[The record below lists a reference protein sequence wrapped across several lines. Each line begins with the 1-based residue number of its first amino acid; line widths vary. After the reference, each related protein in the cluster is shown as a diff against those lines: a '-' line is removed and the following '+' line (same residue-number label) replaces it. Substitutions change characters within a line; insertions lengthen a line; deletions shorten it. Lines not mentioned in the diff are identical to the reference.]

1 MTRQG
6 LEAAVVRAVV
16 TFASLGL
23 LAGCQG
29 RSDSSAGSASAS
41 SPPAVSGGA
50 TPAGGS
56 GSGATGNSAP
66 PGPGTAATNPSPIEG
81 VTCFGDDV
89 VGSAPSVP
97 NLPPG
102 LPTDP
107 SASLALGPTTTLP
120 TPPPAISGGTLLVLP
135 GDATAVAA
143 DPDRDQI
150 YIVNLGADR
159 VTTTI
164 ALQPGD
170 EPGRVALDGA
180 SHVEIALRGGG
191 ALVTLDPASGVIL
204 QRRAV
209 CAAPRGLAYDA
220 KTDLIHVAC
229 ADGQL
234 VSLPAAGGAP
244 VRRVQL
250 DDDLRDVVVD
260 GDHLLVSRFR
270 SAEILT
276 VDSVGALTARTR
288 LGGFRSPQTRGG
300 QLFTPAVAWRMVGMP
315 GGGAAM
321 MHQRGVDDPIQR
333 GRAGH
338 IVPGSYGRG
347 TSPTNCDGIVHAAVS
362 RMKGDGTI
370 SAGPALADVPLPV
383 DLAVSADGQQI
394 AMVSA
399 GNDGTT
405 ASAFGSRVTG
415 AHVGDV
421 DWVTGNGSAT
431 CLPDA
436 GSTNCWRQVA
446 GTYSCGPRLTLAG
459 QLIAVAFLATGE
471 IVTQS
476 REPANL
482 YVGDIT
488 IPLASD
494 SRADTGHKLFHF
506 NAGAGL
512 ACASCHPEGGDDGR
526 SWNFTCTGSRRT
538 QSLQTGL
545 RGTEPFHWDGDEK
558 DFTQLSTDVLTGRM
572 SGPQLMQDQAS
583 AILSWLDAQPRVKR
597 PVPSDAAAVQR
608 GQVLFNR
615 SIAGTSC
622 ATCHS
627 GPHLTNNQTVDVG
640 TGGPLQVPSLVGLA
654 NHPPFMH
661 TGCAKTL
668 LDRFTPACGGG
679 DLHGVTSGLGASEVA
694 DLVSYL
700 QTL

>member
-1 MTRQG
+1 MTRLG
-6 LEAAVVRAVV
+6 LKAAVVEVV
-16 TFASLGL
+16 VFSFASLGL
-23 LAGCQG
+23 VAGCQSPG
-29 RSDSSAGSASAS
+29 GSSAGSAAAS
-41 SPPAVSGGA
+41 PSSTGS
-50 TPAGGS
+50 TPAASGGS
-56 GSGATGNSAP
+56 GAASAS
-66 PGPGTAATNPSPIEG
+66 AATNPSAIEG
-81 VTCFGDDV
+81 VTCFDDDV
-89 VGSAPSVP
+89 VGSGTSVAS
-97 NLPPG
+97 LPPG

-107 SASLALGPTTTLP
+107 SGALSLGPTTILP
-120 TPPPAISGGTLLVLP
+120 TAPPAISGGTLLILP
-135 GDATAVAA
+135 GDLTAVAA

-150 YIVNLGADR
+150 YIVDLGTDR
-159 VTTTI
+159 VTNTI

-180 SHVEIALRGGG
+180 GRVEVALRGGG

-209 CAAPRGLAYDA
+209 CAAPRGLAYEA

-234 VSLPAAGGAP
+234 VSLPAAAGAP
-244 VRRVQL
+244 VRRIQL

-260 GDHLLVSRFR
+260 RDHLLVSRFR

-276 VDSVGALTARTR
+276 LDATGALVARTQ
-288 LGGFRSPQTRGG
+288 LGGFRSPDTRGG

-347 TSPTNCDGIVHAAVS
+347 TSPTNCDGIVHSAVS
-362 RMKGDGTI
+362 RMKADGTI

-399 GNDGTT
+399 GNEGTT

-415 AHVGDV
+415 AHVGDI
-421 DWVTGNGSAT
+421 DWVTANHTAK

-436 GSTNCWRQVA
+436 GSTNCWRQVS
-446 GTYSCGPRLTLAG
+446 GTYSCGPRLNLAG
-459 QLIAVAFLATGE
+459 QLTAVAFLATGE

-488 IPLASD
+488 IPLTSD

-526 SWNFTCTGSRRT
+526 TWNFTCSGRRRT

-572 SGPQLMQDQAS
+572 AGPQLMPDQAS
-583 AILSWLDAQPRVKR
+583 AILSWLDAQPRTKR
-597 PVPSDAAAVQR
+597 AAPSDTAAVQR
-608 GQVLFNR
+608 GQALFNR
-615 SIAGTSC
+615 SIAGSSC
-622 ATCHS
+622 ATCHA

-679 DLHGVTSGLGASEVA
+679 DMHGVTSGLAPSELA